1 MQRRGRHVLQNIKF
15 LLKKK
20 KGSSFEKEESALRVS
35 KDMIPERAASH
46 MPPSGPGDLPETSE
60 SGHSD
65 LGTCSPEK
73 LFQKYITNVTTSQQN
88 RPTWS
93 DMFKLA

>member
-1 MQRRGRHVLQNIKF
+1 MQRRGCHVLRNIKF
-15 LLKKK
+15 LLKKER
-20 KGSSFEKEESALRVS
+20 GSPFEKEESALRVS

-46 MPPSGPGDLPETSE
+46 MPPSGPGDLPETFE
-60 SGHSD
+60 SAHSD

-73 LFQKYITNVTTSQQN
+73 LFQKYITSVTTSQQN

-93 DMFKLA
+93 DMF